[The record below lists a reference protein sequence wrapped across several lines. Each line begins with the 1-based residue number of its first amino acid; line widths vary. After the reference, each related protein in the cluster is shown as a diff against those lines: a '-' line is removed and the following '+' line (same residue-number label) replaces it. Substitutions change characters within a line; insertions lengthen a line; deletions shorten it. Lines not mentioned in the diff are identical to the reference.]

1 MARVFALSE
10 SARHLGLGL
19 LILMAL
25 DSVPGAGPSGNFILA
40 VLGRVSLG
48 QISF

>member
-1 MARVFALSE
+1 M
-10 SARHLGLGL
+10 HDLGL

-40 VLGRVSLG
+40 VLGLGVSWAD
-48 QISF
+48 